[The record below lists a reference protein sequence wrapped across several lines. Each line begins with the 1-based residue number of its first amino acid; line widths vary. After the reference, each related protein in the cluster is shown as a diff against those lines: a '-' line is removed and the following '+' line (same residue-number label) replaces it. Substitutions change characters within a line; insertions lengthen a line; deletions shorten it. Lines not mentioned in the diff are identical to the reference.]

1 MNWRCIINFVS
12 YRLVKNTL
20 NEKDDKKKREVVK
33 KVIAYMTL
41 GNNYY
46 YYIGIDVSKLF
57 PEMCMASYTNDLVQK
72 KMIYLYLTTYA
83 E

>member
-1 MNWRCIINFVS
+1 MYRNIYIL

-41 GNNYY
+41 G
-46 YYIGIDVSKLF
+46 
-57 PEMCMASYTNDLVQK
+57 
-72 KMIYLYLTTYA
+72 
-83 E
+83 

>member
-1 MNWRCIINFVS
+1 M
-12 YRLVKNTL
+12 KNTL

-41 GNNYY
+41 G
-46 YYIGIDVSKLF
+46 IDVSKLF
-57 PEMCMASYTNDLVQK
+57 PEMCMASYTNDLIQK

-83 E
+83 ESNKDMAFMAISTF